1 MGYRVAKK
9 DCALRGED
17 GEKRKKSEEFDGEI
31 LILLYKH
38 FLTTMVR

>member
-1 MGYRVAKK
+1 MFVGSRVAKK

-31 LILLYKH
+31 THSFI
-38 FLTTMVR
+38 